1 MEQPPSS
8 SDGLQPQELSSACNL
23 PSVFDL
29 TRNGEECVLKA
40 SSIEALHVV
49 QPSSWYVSSGT
60 SNGMVLPVDDPNP
73 PPQPVC
79 EQIQPDNAF
88 SNTTVT
94 LSYVSRSH
102 VFSAHNPLSEH
113 SQLYGVP
120 VSKTFA
126 LHPAAYDAGQL
137 VGDSGAAPLCV
148 EMDQHCLQQ
157 VSVPV
162 GLAAC
167 ANSFEFVTPAQVVEN
182 VAGLCY
188 LQQAHEIAG
197 IQDVESLALETLR
210 SLQQNNP
217 ECKIPLSLDDLQNGA
232 VSGLWDAGA
241 FDGSFPAGH
250 IASAEDQQRN
260 GNPEVLFLIS
270 RSEEPV
276 IVQNSQAPA
285 SLAVSVNQDFISTL
299 EDPVSSPVAPL
310 DEVKDAFFVPQTA
323 GSPSEEVN
331 SVNEACNTRQD
342 DLSKVESDPTA
353 NAEETGVSS
362 VAEVA
367 LRLDASISSQLTGNT
382 VDTCKPEQISDLS
395 EVKEDQAK
403 KQASTNKNRRL
414 SGGILAKKDTFI
426 KKELPPRSRRGKR
439 LEAIVQNICPIRYKF
454 GYVSSTKKSQR
465 VNTQAD
471 ETTHLGLKKDVSFN
485 SSNQVVVEEAY
496 TEEVATEPN
505 EKTAQLQEQEE
516 VEEETG
522 VTDLNSSES
531 QISTSCSESVSK
543 HSLDHRSPGTLHKP
557 VKYGKKSKKQQKV
570 SKKSPVRV
578 RKRAAPPTPEIHA
591 KSPSKQKTLRTS
603 SKGSPRAKKVHTPKR
618 KRKKHKGGQSSIF
631 SPEEPE
637 IKLKYA
643 NYKEDKREKRD
654 ETFSPF
660 VRVKLKDYPT
670 CMVVNYPEE
679 SERLNRGKQKV
690 PSKFASGAVP
700 TSPCLQYG
708 RISTEGVQRGALVC
722 CLCGGSANA
731 MDLGDLHGP
740 YYPEGF
746 RPVSKTA
753 ANPQELREEDSSDSD
768 SSHIAN
774 GDACGVQ
781 SQTSWTRKGHHKV
794 RRAAGLGTCQTW
806 SSEGDLSCSPAPKRS
821 RIDSVTDWYSPPI
834 VPLEASEYWL
844 HEDCGIWSAGVFFV
858 RGKLYGLEKAI
869 KMAKE
874 TICSSCLQ
882 TGASLGC
889 FFKGCP
895 NKYHYRCAIQSGCV
909 LNEENFSMK
918 CRKHK
923 NKSIKGVSNNEQ
935 SSR

>member
-1 MEQPPSS
+1 MEQPQE
-8 SDGLQPQELSSACNL
+8 QPQELSSACNL

-29 TRNGEECVLKA
+29 TRNGEECLLKA
-40 SSIEALHVV
+40 GSIESLHVV
-49 QPSSWYVSSGT
+49 QPPSWYVSSGT
-60 SNGMVLPVDDPNP
+60 SNAMVLPVDDSL
-73 PPQPVC
+73 PQPQPNC
-79 EQIQPDNAF
+79 DQIQPDNAF

-102 VFSAHNPLSEH
+102 VFSGQNPLSEH
-113 SQLYGVP
+113 SQIYGVP
-120 VSKTFA
+120 LGKTFS

-137 VGDSGAAPLCV
+137 VTDAGAAPLCV
-148 EMDQHCLQQ
+148 ELDQHCLQPI
-157 VSVPV
+157 SVPV

-188 LQQAHEIAG
+188 LQQAHDLSG
-197 IQDVESLALETLR
+197 IQDVESLTLETLR

-217 ECKIPLSLDDLQNGA
+217 NECKIPLSLDDMQNGTI
-232 VSGLWDAGA
+232 GTLWDAGA

-250 IASAEDQQRN
+250 IANAEDQQRN

-276 IVQNSQAPA
+276 VVQNSQAPA
-285 SLAVSVNQDFISTL
+285 SLAMAVNQDFISRP
-299 EDPVSSPVAPL
+299 EDPVSAPVAPL
-310 DEVKDAFFVPQTA
+310 DEAKDAFSLPQTA
-323 GSPSEEVN
+323 GSPSEENVKSFSETDN
-331 SVNEACNTRQD
+331 TRQGELSKAESDLTTNLEETGLSSVNE
-342 DLSKVESDPTA
+342 
-353 NAEETGVSS
+353 
-362 VAEVA
+362 VA
-367 LRLDASISSQLTGNT
+367 LQIDTRTSSHCQLTGNT
-382 VDTCKPEQISDLS
+382 ADICKPEQTEQSSDLS
-395 EVKEDQAK
+395 EVKEDEAEEL
-403 KQASTNKNRRL
+403 APTNRNTD
-414 SGGILAKKDTFI
+414 SSCGVLAKKDTFI

-439 LEAIVQNICPIRYKF
+439 LEAIVQNICPIRF
-454 GYVSSTKKSQR
+454 RSSHVLSTKKLQHLNTR
-465 VNTQAD
+465 VD
-471 ETTHLGLKKDVSFN
+471 ETTHPGLEQDVPFDN
-485 SSNQVVVEEAY
+485 SSQVFVEEEY
-496 TEEVATEPN
+496 TEEAATKPKK
-505 EKTAQLQEQEE
+505 KTAQLQEK
-516 VEEETG
+516 EEETG

-557 VKYGKKSKKQQKV
+557 VKCGKKSKKRQRV

-578 RKRAAPPTPEIHA
+578 RKRAAPPTPKTPT

-654 ETFSPF
+654 KIFSPF
-660 VRVKLKDYPT
+660 VRMKLKPYST
-670 CMVVNYPEE
+670 CTVINYPEE
-679 SERLNRGKQKV
+679 SERGKLKV
-690 PSKFASGAVP
+690 PSKFTSGAVP
-700 TSPCLQYG
+700 TSPCLQYS
-708 RISTEGVQRGALVC
+708 RISMEAAQRGALVC

-746 RPVSKTA
+746 KPVSKTP
-753 ANPQELREEDSSDSD
+753 ANAQEQREEDSSDSD
-768 SSHIAN
+768 SSHLVN
-774 GDACGVQ
+774 GNACVVQ
-781 SQTSWTRKGHHKV
+781 SQTSWTRNGHHKL
-794 RRAAGLGTCQTW
+794 RQAAAIGTYQAW

-821 RIDSVTDWYSPPI
+821 RTDSVTDWYSPPI
-834 VPLEASEYWL
+834 VPLEANEYWL
-844 HEDCGIWSAGVFFV
+844 HEDCGMWSAGVFFV

-869 KMAKE
+869 KVAQE
-874 TICSSCLQ
+874 TVCSSCLK

-895 NKYHYRCAIQSGCV
+895 NKYHYRCAMHSGCV

-923 NKSIKGVSNNEQ
+923 NKSLKGVSNNEQ